1 MRLRVVNSIVLSV
14 AFLAS
19 SAFSIAIAAKPSP
32 ADQLAAAVES
42 WRVGDLNGD
51 QGLLT
56 QIIEAGTRDARVYY
70 YRALVS
76 EQLGADSEQD
86 LRAAAKL
93 EAETT
98 STRLVNRALE
108 NVQGATR
115 AKIEKYR
122 AEARA
127 KLKSDPQAEAAKA
140 LYREGM
146 VAYKA
151 GDSFT
156 ALAKFDD
163 AIKGNTEDPRVYYF
177 RGVVLADM
185 GRMEEA
191 KLAFSDG
198 LTREKSARDIQL
210 VNLALADVQG
220 GIRQVI
226 EEQTTVKINGELV
239 SRQAAHRIIRRLSSM
254 SQEERIAEANAAA
267 AREAEMEQAAAVAR
281 QQKAAESILAE
292 NKTRM
297 EAEERLKVPPTPTTD
312 LLAAANAPKKA
323 DPAAGTP
330 KTDAVPMAEAPDA
343 TVSTNPFLGGK
354 TELPGGITPRAG
366 SGPIDTSYLPENA
379 DFVFYARPADILASG
394 FVAPMKEGPEF
405 EQAMT
410 DMVAKAGFDIN
421 DIESV
426 TAGVANFVGGAMQV
440 GMMAVGGQDPS
451 VLVQKLFSGGNSV
464 SVLRTKKDIDLATI
478 IATSKGVETPFDGE
492 SYYLIDS
499 QQPNQPPAA
508 LYSVDARTFVVG
520 VEKSI
525 QFVMTN
531 GSGEAANEQFSFVS
545 NSSPFVLAFAGPL
558 LPAMSGSIPQA
569 PEGSP
574 PFVAQIFDAVRGK
587 IGGAAIVLDFNS
599 NLDLRIVVNLTESEA
614 ATEVKAPLD
623 QATGMAKQMYSL
635 AGAGSVPPPLQP
647 SVGQLVNSLAAT
659 QSGTVVAIAVKV
671 PGQIVTTIKDNP
683 EIFQGMI
690 PMGPGG
696 PGGFGN
702 PDGGPPDL
710 SAPPRTLQP
719 PQSVPN
725 QN

>member
-1 MRLRVVNSIVLSV
+1 
-14 AFLAS
+14 
-19 SAFSIAIAAKPSP
+19 
-32 ADQLAAAVES
+32 
-42 WRVGDLNGD
+42 
-51 QGLLT
+51 
-56 QIIEAGTRDARVYY
+56 
-70 YRALVS
+70 
-76 EQLGADSEQD
+76 
-86 LRAAAKL
+86 
-93 EAETT
+93 
-98 STRLVNRALE
+98 
-108 NVQGATR
+108 
-115 AKIEKYR
+115 
-122 AEARA
+122 
-127 KLKSDPQAEAAKA
+127 
-140 LYREGM
+140 
-146 VAYKA
+146 
-151 GDSFT
+151 
-156 ALAKFDD
+156 
-163 AIKGNTEDPRVYYF
+163 
-177 RGVVLADM
+177 
-185 GRMEEA
+185 
-191 KLAFSDG
+191 
-198 LTREKSARDIQL
+198 
-210 VNLALADVQG
+210 
-220 GIRQVI
+220 
-226 EEQTTVKINGELV
+226 
-239 SRQAAHRIIRRLSSM
+239 
-254 SQEERIAEANAAA
+254 
-267 AREAEMEQAAAVAR
+267 
-281 QQKAAESILAE
+281 
-292 NKTRM
+292 
-297 EAEERLKVPPTPTTD
+297 
-312 LLAAANAPKKA
+312 
-323 DPAAGTP
+323 
-330 KTDAVPMAEAPDA
+330 
-343 TVSTNPFLGGK
+343 
-354 TELPGGITPRAG
+354 
-366 SGPIDTSYLPENA
+366 
-379 DFVFYARPADILASG
+379 
-394 FVAPMKEGPEF
+394 
-405 EQAMT
+405 
-410 DMVAKAGFDIN
+410 
-421 DIESV
+421 
-426 TAGVANFVGGAMQV
+426 
-440 GMMAVGGQDPS
+440 
-451 VLVQKLFSGGNSV
+451 V

-710 SAPPRTLQP
+710 SAPPRTL
-719 PQSVPN
+719 
-725 QN
+725 